1 MSKQIAC
8 ARSIARAVVAFLVLV
23 GIVTAVAATKGMGS
37 LKPLPQNAPLV
48 GWRNG
53 TGHREFLAEIA
64 TLELA

>member
-37 LKPLPQNAPLV
+37 LKPLP
-48 GWRNG
+48 
-53 TGHREFLAEIA
+53 
-64 TLELA
+64 